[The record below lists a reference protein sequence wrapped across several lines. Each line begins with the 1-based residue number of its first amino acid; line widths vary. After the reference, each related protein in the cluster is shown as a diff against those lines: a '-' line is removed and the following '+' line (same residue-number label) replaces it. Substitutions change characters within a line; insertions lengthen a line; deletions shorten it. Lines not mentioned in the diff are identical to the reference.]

1 MDIKKRTNFIERTDA
16 MKSYL
21 KDLNKLKVMTP
32 EREKALFDEYKNTDD
47 EYRKLQ
53 IRNEIIEGN
62 QRFIFAITKRYA
74 TDELLNDLI
83 SVANIGAMEAFEDYD
98 PSTGNRFNTLADY
111 YIRRAI
117 NAYLNKDNMMVRPTN
132 NARIAPKIKKI
143 ENNFYIENGRAP
155 LASELADILFDEYG
169 IDVKNINDICGA
181 NIDYIDD
188 NCSQDDDEYTKEDN
202 SDFAVQSAS
211 RNAFMDEV
219 DSEDLASTINNA
231 LNSLSQREATIV
243 KMATG
248 TGGYYKEYKDKEIA
262 TELGIS
268 SERVRQ
274 LRNQAMDKL
283 KTILAPSL
291 R

>member
-1 MDIKKRTNFIERTDA
+1 MDIKKKTNFIERTDS

-21 KDLNKLKVMTP
+21 KDLNRLPVMTP
-32 EREKALFDEYKNTDD
+32 EREKELFDEYKVCED
-47 EYRKLQ
+47 EERKLQ

-62 QRFIFAITKRYA
+62 QRFIFAIAKRYA

-83 SVANIGAMEAFEDYD
+83 SVANLGAIEAFYDFD
-98 PSTGNRFNTLADY
+98 PSMGHRFNTLSDY

-117 NAYLNKDNMMVRPTN
+117 NAYLNKDNLIVRPTN
-132 NARIAPKIKKI
+132 NTRIEPKIKKI
-143 ENNFYIENGRAP
+143 ENKFYAENGRAP
-155 LASELADILFDEYG
+155 LASELAEILSKEYG
-169 IDVKNINDICGA
+169 IDIKNVSDVCGINV
-181 NIDYIDD
+181 DYIDD
-188 NCSQDDDEYTKEDN
+188 ANNPDDDEYTVEDN
-202 SDFAVQSAS
+202 SDFAVKSAS
-211 RNAFMDEV
+211 QNTFMTDMDAEY
-219 DSEDLASTINNA
+219 LSTTIQDA
-231 LNSLSQREATIV
+231 LTSLSDREATIV

-262 TELGIS
+262 AELGIS